1 MLQGPLRHIASV
13 SSLPVA
19 FLLHAQVAVDV
30 PLRLTGGE
38 EERSIDTLAPPTEV
52 TSAITVMHAATGAS
66 HWGTAMLQ
74 GQVLQLTTTPTGGP
88 LRDGLLLRFLAPANA
103 HGILSINLDGAGA
116 IPLRRPDG
124 LWPAKGQIVQGAV
137 VEVVYQNEGFVLLAP
152 VSRGCPPGAVLVTA
166 GYCIDIS
173 DAPGFNFYTATEYC
187 ARAGGRLCKWDEYYA
202 ACMMVQ
208 EQLSGLFNGWEWIDD
223 TSDHSQ
229 TADQCGNNTC
239 ESQRSA
245 GPMTNSQ
252 VRCCYTLR

>member
-1 MLQGPLRHIASV
+1 MAFALQ
-13 SSLPVA
+13 
-19 FLLHAQVAVDV
+19 AQVAVDV
-30 PLRLTGGE
+30 PLRFTGGGSD
-38 EERSIDTLAPPTEV
+38 RSIDTLAAPV
-52 TSAITVMHAATGAS
+52 GQTSAITVMHAATGAS
-66 HWGTAMLQ
+66 NWGTATLQ
-74 GQVLQLTTTPTGGP
+74 GQVLQLTTTPSGGP
-88 LRDGLLLRFLAPANA
+88 LREGLLLRFLAPANA

-137 VEVVYQNEGFVLLAP
+137 VEVVYENEGFVLLAP
-152 VSRGCPPGAVLVTA
+152 VSTGCPPGTVQVT
-166 GYCIDIS
+166 GGFCIDTS

-187 ARAGGRLCKWDEYYA
+187 ARTGGRLCKWDEYYA

-208 EQLSGLFNGWEWIDD
+208 GQLSGLFNGWEWIDD

-239 ESQRSA
+239 ESQRST